1 MQGDATMQLL
11 GGDDQLRQILQQAR
25 VIAVVGLS
33 NNPARPSYGV
43 TRYMQSQG
51 YRIVPI
57 NPELTEAF
65 GETAYPDLLS
75 VPFEIDLVDI
85 FRRSELVLP
94 HVDEAIQKGVKTVWM
109 QLGVRNAD
117 AAQRAQA
124 AGLAVVMD
132 RCILVEHRRLL
143 GG

>member
-1 MQGDATMQLL
+1 MQQRGV
-11 GGDDQLRQILQQAR
+11 GGDEQLRQILQQTR

-43 TRYMQSQG
+43 TRYMQAQG
-51 YRIVPI
+51 YTIVPI

-65 GETAYPDLLS
+65 GERAYPDLLS
-75 VPFEIDLVDI
+75 VPFPIDLVDV
-85 FRRSELVLP
+85 FRRSELVGS

-109 QLGVRNAD
+109 QLGVRNEQ
-117 AAQRAQA
+117 AAQRARA
-124 AGLAVVMD
+124 AGIDVVMD
-132 RCILVEHRRLL
+132 RCILVEHRRLF

>member
-1 MQGDATMQLL
+1 MQQRGV
-11 GGDDQLRQILQQAR
+11 GGDDQLRQILQQTR

-43 TRYMQSQG
+43 TRYMQAQG
-51 YRIVPI
+51 YTIVPI
-57 NPELTEAF
+57 NPELSEVF
-65 GETAYPDLLS
+65 GERAYPDLLS
-75 VPFEIDLVDI
+75 VPFAIDLVDV
-85 FRRSELVLP
+85 FRRSELVGP

-109 QLGVRNAD
+109 QLGVRNEQ
-117 AAQRAQA
+117 AAQRARE
-124 AGLAVVMD
+124 AGLDVVMD

>member
-1 MQGDATMQLL
+1 MQLP
-11 GGDDQLRQILQQAR
+11 GGDDQLRQILQQTR

-43 TRYMQSQG
+43 TRYMQAQG

-57 NPELTEAF
+57 NPELTELF

-75 VPFEIDLVDI
+75 VPFAIDLVDV
-85 FRRSELVLP
+85 FRRSELVGP
-94 HVDEAIQKGVKTVWM
+94 HVDEAIQKGVKTIWM
-109 QLGVRNAD
+109 QLGVRNAE

-143 GG
+143 GA